1 MCSKKIQRLQR
12 IQLVFSTVSFEFKL
26 SINLKI
32 YWFNSRLS
40 KRCQWKIT
48 LLPMQELQNTQIELL
63 DWEDPLKEEMA
74 AHSSIL
80 AQKISWPAESGRL
93 KSIRLQRVRHDW
105 SDFHLRNWMNTLYK
119 DSEKV
124 QVFNIELAKE
134 LPIYCFFQ
142 IWKSFVLWIVC
153 LLFFSYQD
161 QKHIQVTQSDKN
173 LWYVNTKRR
182 PQ

>member
-105 SDFHLRNWMNTLYK
+105 SDLAHKHAYWLECLFISWPLSSSCFPNY
-119 DSEKV
+119 
-124 QVFNIELAKE
+124 FNLVNNVVEVR
-134 LPIYCFFQ
+134 
-142 IWKSFVLWIVC
+142 VLGKGWF
-153 LLFFSYQD
+153 LFFKLRYNW
-161 QKHIQVTQSDKN
+161 HIA
-173 LWYVNTKRR
+173 LYW
-182 PQ
+182 